1 MNTYHVFSVEDLA
14 TVAERDATTRCF
26 ELKGKHLIVWVN
38 HEKIFCHFHW
48 IDVLIYFD
56 TEGLLS

>member
-14 TVAERDATTRCF
+14 TVAERDAITKAF
-26 ELKGKHLIVWVN
+26 IPVGKHVMIYTTN
-38 HEKIFCHFHW
+38 AKIFCHFHW